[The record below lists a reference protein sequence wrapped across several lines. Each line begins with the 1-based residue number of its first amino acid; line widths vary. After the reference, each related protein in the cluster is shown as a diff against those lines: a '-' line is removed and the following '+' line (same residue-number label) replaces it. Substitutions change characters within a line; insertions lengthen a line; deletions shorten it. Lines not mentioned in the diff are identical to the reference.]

1 MAVNP
6 ISVPLAAGLLAA
18 DFSPWTPEAQAR
30 SAIPSGLLG
39 YSRPSYGHTGPTYE
53 PKPAS
58 HPSVPTSVMTG
69 VTGTSGLPMPEVEG
83 YKYVYPR
90 YQWDYP
96 TRGEYGLRGYEED
109 IDKYEYYP
117 YYPGSVSDRLY
128 DDKGKQLNDI
138 LVGLKLIKK

>member
-6 ISVPLAAGLLAA
+6 ISVPLAAGLLEA

-30 SAIPSGLLG
+30 SSIPSGLLG

-58 HPSVPTSVMTG
+58 HPSVPESVLTG
-69 VTGTSGLPMPEVEG
+69 VTGTSGLPMPEGEG

-90 YQWDYP
+90 WEWNSSEGWYES
-96 TRGEYGLRGYEED
+96 RGHEED

-128 DDKGKQLNDI
+128 DDKGKMMDNI
-138 LVGLKLIKK
+138 LVGLKLIKE

>member
-6 ISVPLAAGLLAA
+6 VSEPLAPGLLEV
-18 DFSPWTPEAQAR
+18 DYSPWDPAAAAR
-30 SAIPSGLLG
+30 SAIPGLLG
-39 YSRPSYGHTGPTYE
+39 YSRTTHGHTGPMYT

-58 HPSVPTSVMTG
+58 HPSVPASVLS
-69 VTGTSGLPMPEVEG
+69 GTIGKSGLPMPEVEG

-117 YYPGSVSDRLY
+117 YYPGSVTDRLY
-128 DDKGKQLNDI
+128 DDKGKQLHDI